1 MGFIGD
7 YFSRMVIRTS
17 ANACR
22 NKYPA
27 LTFREALE
35 ESLLRTRPGWSPELL
50 EYARPLL
57 DEARS
62 EEEMVNA
69 IVEFENGVRAAQR

>member
-7 YFSRMVIRTS
+7 FFSRIVIRTS

-35 ESLLRTRPGWSPELL
+35 EALLRTRPGWSPELL
-50 EYARPLL
+50 EYASPLL
-57 DEARS
+57 DEAHS
-62 EEEMVNA
+62 EEEMVNT
-69 IVEFENGVRAAQR
+69 IVRFENEVRASQK